1 MRNYNKPLMTIKT
14 ERWEKFD
21 NFSSLINS
29 KKSHLQVMSTSE
41 KGFFTVLEQLGETKL
56 KIQENVPES
65 AEESIEIAQT
75 GPAKTQD
82 GKDAVVLKT
91 TEGRQFARLE
101 EWPGNL
107 LLEISQS

>member
-1 MRNYNKPLMTIKT
+1 
-14 ERWEKFD
+14 
-21 NFSSLINS
+21 
-29 KKSHLQVMSTSE
+29 MSTSE
-41 KGFFTVLEQLGETKL
+41 KGFFTVLEQLDETKL
-56 KIQENVPES
+56 KIQENIPES
-65 AEESIEIAQT
+65 VEESIEIAQT

-107 LLEISQS
+107 LLEIPQS